1 MPRPVPYTIRDD
13 RAVRGGRELALTI
26 DVAGDSVPA
35 ILLLPLEPRPA
46 PAALLLHGYSSRKEH
61 MSESAGRAL
70 LAAGVGSLGVD
81 LPLHGERGGQS
92 GGAGLSADEFR
103 NPLLLARRWRAALEE
118 CRVALRLLAELPE
131 VDPARLGLVGYSM
144 GAYLGVMV
152 AAREPSVRALVLA
165 AGGDIP
171 TGVPYAPLV
180 RTLVDPIRAVRA
192 YAGRPLLVVH
202 GRHDR
207 TVRPDQA
214 ERLFA
219 AAREPKE
226 MLWYDGGHWLTDAV
240 VKKATKWLAESL
252 SGVGQATRTGE

>member
-1 MPRPVPYTIRDD
+1 MSPRPVTYTVRDD
-13 RAVRGGRELALTI
+13 RPVRGGRELAITI
-26 DVAGDSVPA
+26 DVAGERVPA
-35 ILLLPLEPRPA
+35 ILLVPLEPRPA

-70 LAAGVGSLGVD
+70 LNAGVASLGVD
-81 LPLHGERGGQS
+81 LPLHGERGGQR
-92 GGAGLSADEFR
+92 GGAGLSPDEFR
-103 NPLLLARRWRAALEE
+103 NPLLLAKRWRAALEE

-165 AGGDIP
+165 AGGDLP
-171 TGVPYAPLV
+171 TDVPYARLV

-214 ERLFA
+214 ERLYE

-226 MLWYDGGHWLTDAV
+226 MVWYDGGHWLPDAV
-240 VKKATKWLAESL
+240 VRRAAKWVSEKLRDE
-252 SGVGQATRTGE
+252 RE

>member
-1 MPRPVPYTIRDD
+1 
-13 RAVRGGRELALTI
+13 VRGGRELSITI
-26 DVAGDSVPA
+26 DVAGDGVPA
-35 ILLLPLEPRPA
+35 VLLLPLEPRPA

-70 LAAGVGSLGVD
+70 LASGVGSLGVD
-81 LPLHGERGGQS
+81 LPLHGERGGQR
-92 GGAGLSADEFR
+92 GGAGLSPDEFR
-103 NPLLLARRWRAALEE
+103 NPLALAKRWRAALEE
-118 CRVALRLLAELPE
+118 CRAALRLLAELPE

-152 AAREPSVRALVLA
+152 AAREPAVQALVLA

-171 TGVPYAPLV
+171 ADVPYAPLV

-214 ERLFA
+214 ERLYQA
-219 AAREPKE
+219 AGEPKE
-226 MLWYDGGHWLTDAV
+226 MLWYEGGHLLTDAV
-240 VKKATKWLAESL
+240 VRRATKWL
-252 SGVGQATRTGE
+252 GERLQG

>member
-1 MPRPVPYTIRDD
+1 MPGYGSMSPRPVSYTIRDD
-13 RAVRGGRELALTI
+13 RAVRGGRELTITI

-70 LAAGVGSLGVD
+70 LASGVGSLGVD
-81 LPLHGERGGQS
+81 LPLHGERGGQR
-92 GGAGLSADEFR
+92 GGAGLSPDEFR
-103 NPLLLARRWRAALEE
+103 NPLALAKRWRAALEE
-118 CRVALRLLAELPE
+118 CRVALQLLAELPE
-131 VDPARLGLVGYSM
+131 VDPARIGLVGYSM

-152 AAREPSVRALVLA
+152 AAREPAVRALVLA

-171 TGVPYAPLV
+171 ANVPYAPLV

-214 ERLFA
+214 ERLYDA
-219 AAREPKE
+219 AGEPKE
-226 MLWYDGGHWLTDAV
+226 MLWYDGGHWLTEGV
-240 VKKATKWLAESL
+240 VRKATKWVAHRLQ
-252 SGVGQATRTGE
+252 G